1 MGERMDG
8 QQLRDDGAKR
18 ALDSAGG
25 DWHSDAV
32 KIALAYLKDIGYK
45 GALFEEVR
53 IRAERNGFPEPPS
66 PNAWGAVCLHM
77 SKLKL
82 IEKTGEYR
90 SSRSVRSHARAQ
102 PVWRSK

>member
-1 MGERMDG
+1 MDG
-8 QQLRDDGAKR
+8 QSLRDAGTQQ
-18 ALDSAGG
+18 ALFNAGS
-25 DWHSDAV
+25 DWHSAAL
-32 KIALAYLKDIGYK
+32 KIALAYLRDIGYK

-53 IRAERNGFPEPPS
+53 VRAENNGLPYPPS
-66 PNAWGAVCLHM
+66 PNAWGAVCLHL
-77 SKLKL
+77 SKLNL

>member
-1 MGERMDG
+1 MDG
-8 QQLRDDGAKR
+8 KDLRDEGAKK
-18 ALDSAGG
+18 ALSNAGH
-25 DWHSDAV
+25 DWHSRAI
-32 KIALAYLKDIGYK
+32 KIALAYLKDVGYA

-66 PNAWGAVCLHM
+66 PNAWGAVCLHL

-82 IEKTGEYR
+82 IEKTGVYM
-90 SSRSVRSHARAQ
+90 SSKSVKSHARAQ